1 MFWDGRSMI
10 ARKEQN
16 QIFEEL
22 YHLQNCELALSMFY
36 QELIAV
42 FPDDRFFW
50 EEAVSDEINHARM
63 VGQLI
68 VLVSSNLEKF
78 VPGIFRTELLKTYAE
93 GVYSDIKRIKARS
106 MTPYDILA
114 LAINYERSTLE
125 QKPYNAVKSSAT
137 EYLWLVEKIKS
148 EISQHNVRLEKY
160 IAQKMKTL

>member
-1 MFWDGRSMI
+1 MI

-36 QELIAV
+36 QELISI
-42 FPDDRFFW
+42 FPGDRFFW
-50 EEAVSDEINHARM
+50 EEAVSDEINHARC

-68 VLVSSNLEKF
+68 VLVSSNIEKF
-78 VPGIFRTELLKTYAE
+78 APGIFRTELLKTYAE
-93 GVYSDIKRIKARS
+93 GVYEDIKKIKAQS

-125 QKPYNAVKSSAT
+125 QKPYNAVNSSEPAF
-137 EYLWLVEKIKS
+137 LGFVEKFKS
-148 EISQHNVRLEKY
+148 ELNLHNTRLIKYISQV
-160 IAQKMKTL
+160 MKTL